1 MKLFGNTSSDDIQKL
16 TDKSKN
22 KNITVADWDS
32 MDRARIQTR
41 GRAFQALCRALDF
54 LLRLQKFIRA
64 LKKHLTECFVEDS
77 LLKSGLKKRHI
88 FIGV

>member
-22 KNITVADWDS
+22 KNVTVADWDS
-32 MDRARIQTR
+32 MDRAGTQTR
-41 GRAFQALCRALDF
+41 GRDFQALCRALDF
-54 LLRLQKFIRA
+54 LLRLQKFILE
-64 LKKHLTECFVEDS
+64 LKKYSTECFVEYS

>member
-22 KNITVADWDS
+22 KNVTVAYWDS
-32 MDRARIQTR
+32 MDRAGTQTR

-54 LLRLQKFIRA
+54 LLRLYRISS
-64 LKKHLTECFVEDS
+64 HC
-77 LLKSGLKKRHI
+77 
-88 FIGV
+88 